1 MVQTNTEVPSNETSF
16 GPDTK
21 CIVKVP
27 KPYYLENNNPRRMLL
42 NRVAGARLWNLASWC
57 TSVSCVIIA
66 KLFLNFCTKSAVVHN
81 EEPFVRILL
90 DPNRTR
96 PILTDYM
103 PCTTEVIMARA
114 DFPFLRVDDP
124 LLWGSL
130 PMSVYKSLRTIRWTL
145 GAQEICFTNPALSYF
160 FSLGRVVPTVRGAGI
175 HQPAMNYAL
184 DRLND
189 GEWVHIFPE
198 GKVNQTASLIRF
210 KWGIG
215 RLLME
220 THNLPIVVPLW
231 HKGLEDVM
239 PEERDN
245 PFIPLIGK
253 DIKILFG
260 DPIDLKEL
268 LAELQEVDETTTRIR
283 ITDIIFRA
291 MDELQRKACAIEV
304 EESKTR

>member
-1 MVQTNTEVPSNETSF
+1 MVQTNTEVPSNETPF
-16 GPDTK
+16 GLDTK

-57 TSVSCVIIA
+57 TSVSCVVIA
-66 KLFLNFCTKSAVVHN
+66 KFFLKFCTKSAVVHN
-81 EEPFVRILL
+81 EEPFVRVLV

-96 PILTDYM
+96 PILTVANH
-103 PCTTEVIMARA
+103 CST
-114 DFPFLRVDDP
+114 VDDP

-130 PMSVYKSLRTIRWTL
+130 PLSVYKSLRTIRWTL

-198 GKVNQTASLIRF
+198 GKVNQTANLIRF

-220 THNLPIVVPLW
+220 TNNLPIVVPLW

-268 LAELQEVDETTTRIR
+268 LAELHEIDETTTRIR
-283 ITDIIFRA
+283 ITDVIFRA
-291 MDELQRKACAIEV
+291 MDELQRKASAIEV
-304 EESKTR
+304 EESKSR